1 MLVEIRIKNFAIID
15 ELALSFE
22 PGLNAITGETGSGK
36 SIIIEAIN
44 LLVGGRA
51 DTTRIKQGA
60 ESSEIE
66 GLFVFDNGREFVLRR
81 SIRRDGKN
89 RAYINGKIAATGE
102 LAETGGALLDIHGQ
116 HEQQSLLNPKAHL
129 ELIDR
134 FGGRE
139 IVEAKRAFQKTLE
152 REKLGRQE
160 LEGLKTVE
168 ADRENRLEVLRW
180 QIKEIDDAKLEPGED
195 AELERQVQRLKNH
208 AKLFEAVGLGLAH
221 LDGGASDSL
230 FLCRDEIAKAS
241 EADKTL
247 AETSSKLEAT
257 CAGLDEVKQFLHNY
271 HESLAFDAGQLDQC
285 QTRLYFLDDLKKK
298 YALSID
304 GLIEHHETARVKQE
318 SLKSSHLRLSE
329 LTNEVAQLFDKA
341 KREAEVLSA
350 IRQKVAKRFGE
361 LILSHLREMDF
372 STCQFQV
379 QIKNR
384 EFVADGLSHEGL
396 EQIEFLFSANAG
408 EDVRPLARI
417 GSGGELARV
426 MLAIRTVFGQSDGT
440 PSLVFDEID
449 SGIGGKTAVK
459 VGERLASLTASHQ
472 VICVTHLAQIAA
484 FGDHHLVIGKR
495 TVAGKTEIRV
505 DKVLGDDR
513 LKELS
518 RLSGLINESRV
529 SVEHARQLLDQASG
543 KKVSGVPND

>member
-51 DTTRIKQGA
+51 DTTRIKQGT

-81 SIRRDGKN
+81 SIRRDGKS
-89 RAYINGKIAATGE
+89 RAYINGKIAAIGE
-102 LAETGGALLDIHGQ
+102 LTETGGALLDIHGQ

-160 LEGLKTVE
+160 LEGLKTAE
-168 ADRENRLEVLRW
+168 ADRENRLEVLSW

-221 LDGGASDSL
+221 LDGGAIDSL

-247 AETSSKLEAT
+247 AETSSKVEAT
-257 CAGLDEVKQFLHNY
+257 CASLDEVKQFLHNY
-271 HESLAFDAGQLDQC
+271 HESLAFDAGQLDQY

-304 GLIEHHETARVKQE
+304 GLIEHHEAALVKQE
-318 SLKSSHLRLSE
+318 SLKSSHLRLAE

-341 KREAEVLSA
+341 KREAEILSA
-350 IRQKVAKRFGE
+350 IRRRVAKRFGE

-384 EFVADGLSHEGL
+384 EFVADSLSNEGL

-408 EDVRPLARI
+408 EDMRPLARI

-459 VGERLASLTASHQ
+459 VGERLAALTASHQ

-495 TVAGKTEIRV
+495 VVAGKTEIRV